1 MTNIEICFTVNGK
14 EETIVSSPH
23 RKLLEVLR
31 EDLELTGTKDGCSQG
46 DCGACLVV
54 MNGVAVNSCLV
65 LAPQADGAEIITV
78 EGLTENGIQSQLQQA
93 YAERWGFQCGFC
105 TPGMLIS
112 SYVLLQENPDPTEDE
127 IKRAL
132 AGNLCRCTGY
142 KPIFDSVDMAG
153 EMIRE
158 VGHDA

>member
-1 MTNIEICFTVNGK
+1 MPKIEIKICVNDEK
-14 EETIVSSPH
+14 KIINTDPS
-23 RKLLEVLR
+23 RTLLKVLR
-31 EDLELTGTKDGCSQG
+31 EDLNLTGTKDGCSQG
-46 DCGACLVV
+46 DCGACLVIMDGKV
-54 MNGVAVNSCLV
+54 VNSCLV

-78 EGLTENGIQSQLQQA
+78 EGLTENGELSNLQQA

-112 SYVLLQENPDPTEDE
+112 SYALLQSNPDPSLEE

-142 KPIFDSVDMAG
+142 TPIFDSVQMAA
-153 EMIRE
+153 ELTM
-158 VGHDA
+158 DKQS